1 MFNTNIFCHLAEKE
15 ESHNRTNIWLH
26 VFTGDGAASEGV
38 DVERDEESVEEVVG
52 QDSVEGVDVQHEDV
66 IDVVEVVQVL
76 SHHILQTDM

>member
-1 MFNTNIFCHLAEKE
+1 MINIFCHLAEKE

-26 VFTGDGAASEGV
+26 VFTGNGAASEGV
-38 DVERDEESVEEVVG
+38 DVQRDEESVEEMVG

-76 SHHILQTDM
+76 SHHVLQPDI